1 MVCRYV
7 QVEAFEDA
15 PQSRCR
21 PDFGKELN
29 IWLAER
35 DCLVFKDSEEEDV
48 LGPKVNYKPQKER
61 PNKEVK
67 VVADHIITKKQTDGQ
82 TNKQTKQNTTLH
94 NTTHE
99 QNCDYLWL
107 ALAT

>member
-1 MVCRYV
+1 M
-7 QVEAFEDA
+7 EAFEDA

-48 LGPKVNYKPQKER
+48 LGPKVNYKPQRER

-67 VVADHIITKKQTDGQ
+67 VVADHNKQRNKQKKKQ
-82 TNKQTKQNTTLH
+82 TNKQTNQ
-94 NTTHE
+94 
-99 QNCDYLWL
+99 
-107 ALAT
+107 

>member
-1 MVCRYV
+1 M
-7 QVEAFEDA
+7 EAFEDA

-29 IWLAER
+29 IWLSER
-35 DCLVFKDSEEEDV
+35 DCLVFKDFEEEDV

-67 VVADHIITKKQTDGQ
+67 VVPDHIITNKQ
-82 TNKQTKQNTTLH
+82 TNKQTKLNTTPR
-94 NTTHE
+94 NTTQE
-99 QNCDYLWL
+99 QNCDYYLWL
-107 ALAT
+107 ALAL

>member
-1 MVCRYV
+1 MMVCLYL

-29 IWLAER
+29 IWLSER
-35 DCLVFKDSEEEDV
+35 DCLVFKDFEEEDV

-67 VVADHIITKKQTDGQ
+67 VVADHIITNKE
-82 TNKQTKQNTTLH
+82 TNKQN
-94 NTTHE
+94 
-99 QNCDYLWL
+99 
-107 ALAT
+107 